1 MEIVFFILVIGFTW
15 IFACRGRRCPVS
27 ATPSNAPHC
36 LIPSTTRKNHKET
49 FLLSYF
55 CMTKRRVQGGR
66 ATSERRRRDG
76 VYQKSHKVVP
86 ALCILPASSR
96 LTLFKQPSPSGA
108 NIASEPSNRSI
119 AIATGSK
126 RLSADSDLLLCHVML
141 RRTSRVEVW
150 VQDWC
155 EHSEIG
161 LFLQY
166 TYSNTSSVA
175 VNRATFLAVARSR
188 SGSDSPRGCHSFPSR
203 RFATHWRRLAKC

>member
-55 CMTKRRVQGGR
+55 CMTKRRVQGGE

-86 ALCILPASSR
+86 ALCILPASSHSAF
-96 LTLFKQPSPSGA
+96 FKQPSPSGA
-108 NIASEPSNRSI
+108 NIASEPSYHSI
-119 AIATGSK
+119 ATATGSK
-126 RLSADSDLLLCHVML
+126 RSSADSDLPLCHVRL
-141 RRTSRVEVW
+141 RRTSRVEVM
-150 VQDWC
+150 VLTLESACADR
-155 EHSEIG
+155 STAS
-161 LFLQY
+161 LLQWEK
-166 TYSNTSSVA
+166 VA
-175 VNRATFLAVARSR
+175 AA
-188 SGSDSPRGCHSFPSR
+188 G
-203 RFATHWRRLAKC
+203 